1 VRSNRRLTVEQ
12 ADRFRRATTLLQ
24 AGEVAAALVLAR
36 ALACDAPGTADAQHL
51 LGMCLAEAG
60 DPAAGT
66 AFRQALA
73 LAPGAEL
80 VVLNFAGW
88 LVRTGR
94 PDEARRLLEGAPAT
108 ARIVLERGLLALRA
122 GDHAR
127 ARDAFSRATE
137 LQPQSVR
144 AWHGLGNALRALG
157 ELEQAVLAFEQAAVF
172 GPDNAAVRVNLGAV
186 LRLLGRTDEALARL
200 REAERI
206 GHAGPELQDAINGCL
221 QDLGRCAEALAGAR
235 DLVRRHPSY
244 DGGYGSLS
252 HLLWEYGEE
261 LAPGEDPLATIRQAV
276 HAQPDNRDLHLRFAG
291 MLVSAGR
298 ADEALQVLESMRMP
312 DDPVI
317 AWFRADALDRLGR
330 MDVASALYA
339 RASRVLERED
349 SSFLNAYAR
358 HALRSGRPDLAE
370 RCAARAVAIDPFN
383 QEGWSH
389 LGICWRLAGDPRED
403 WLCDYER
410 MVGDVEVVAPEG
422 FAGMDDF
429 LPRLDACLERLH
441 RASRE
446 PINQSVRNGSQT
458 PGRLFGRDEA
468 LLQAAEAALR
478 RAVDG
483 WLRTLPEDP
492 SHPFLARRRRGVRFV
507 GSWSVR
513 LRASG
518 RHSNHI
524 HNEGWASSAF
534 YVALPPSVRD
544 SDTQDNAGWIQ
555 FGQPLEELGLDL
567 PPRRLIRPRL
577 GRLALFPSYFW
588 HGTLPFRDPEP
599 RVTIAFDMQPS

>member
-1 VRSNRRLTVEQ
+1 MQPNRRLTVEQ
-12 ADRFRRATTLLQ
+12 ADRFRRATALLKT
-24 AGEVAAALVLAR
+24 GEVVAALGMAR
-36 ALACDAPGTADAQHL
+36 ALAGDAPGTADAQHL
-51 LGMCLAEAG
+51 LGMCLGEAG
-60 DPAAGT
+60 DPAAEL

-94 PDEARRLLEGAPAT
+94 ADDARRLLEEAPAT
-108 ARIVLERGLLALRA
+108 ARLVLERGLLALRA
-122 GDHAR
+122 GDHSR

-137 LQPQSVR
+137 LQPGSVR
-144 AWHGLGNALRALG
+144 AWHGLGNALRAAG
-157 ELEQAVLAFEQAAVF
+157 EPGQAVLAFERAVLLA
-172 GPDNAAVRVNLGAV
+172 PDNAAVRINLGAS
-186 LRLLGRTDEALARL
+186 LRLLGRADEALARL

-206 GHAGPELQDAINGCL
+206 GHTGPELQDAINGCL

-235 DLVRRHPSY
+235 ELVRRHPGY

-276 HAQPDNRDLHLRFAG
+276 STQPDNRNLHLRFAG

-298 ADEALQVLESMRMP
+298 AEEALRVLESIRMP
-312 DDPVI
+312 DDPVV

-330 MDVASALYA
+330 MDLASALYA
-339 RASRVLERED
+339 RASGVLGRENP
-349 SSFLNAYAR
+349 SFLNAYAR
-358 HALRSGRPDLAE
+358 HAFRGGRPDLAE
-370 RCAARAVAIDPFN
+370 RCAAQAVAIDPFN

-389 LGICWRLAGDPRED
+389 LGICWRLASDPRED

-410 MVGDVEVVAPEG
+410 MVGDIEVDAPKG

-429 LPRLDACLERLH
+429 LPRLDACLGRLH

-458 PGRLFGRDEA
+458 PGRLFGRDDPLLHATEA
-468 LLQAAEAALR
+468 TLR
-478 RAVDG
+478 QAVDG

-492 SHPFLARRRRGVRFV
+492 SHPFLARRRHSVRFA

-513 LRASG
+513 LQASG

-534 YVALPPSVRD
+534 YVALPPSVRHED
-544 SDTQDNAGWIQ
+544 AQGNAGWIQ

-567 PPRRLIRPRL
+567 PPRRMIRPQP
-577 GRLALFPSYFW
+577 GRLVLFPSYFW
-588 HGTLPFRDPEP
+588 HGTLPFSDDEP